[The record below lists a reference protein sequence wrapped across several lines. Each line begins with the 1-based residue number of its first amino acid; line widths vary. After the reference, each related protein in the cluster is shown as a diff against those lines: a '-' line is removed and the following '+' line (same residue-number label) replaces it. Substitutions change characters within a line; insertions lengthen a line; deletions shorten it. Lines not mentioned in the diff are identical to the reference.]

1 MPLIRATA
9 KWIAANLII
18 PQVGAI
24 HHPRGSAIAVSD
36 DVAHWLV
43 AEQYAELDQPID
55 QPLSKSV
62 PEPKSENDWMTEAIA
77 LLNEATLDDIAEI
90 KGISAPVAKT
100 IYDAKPL
107 TQEFLETL
115 TKPQLA
121 AIQKHLS

>member
-9 KWIAANLII
+9 KWIAANLIT
-18 PQVGAI
+18 PQAGAI

-36 DVAHWLV
+36 EVAEWLV
-43 AEQYAELDQPID
+43 AEQYAELDQLL
-55 QPLSKSV
+55 PLAKNT
-62 PEPKSENDWMTEAIA
+62 PEPEEPDWMPEAIA
-77 LLNEATLDDIAEI
+77 LLNTATLDDIIDI
-90 KGISAPVAKT
+90 KGISPVVGKT

-107 TQEFLETL
+107 TPEFLETL